1 MGTHTWM
8 IETEGQLGSGSFH
21 VSHDDNN
28 SVDDVSLQ
36 LEDIMQEEQDRVRR
50 NPQHLISWGSF
61 DSDEEESLI
70 GSIVVIEHRGTRENE
85 EEMILVNGD
94 KPRQKTTTTS
104 RKGNGVET
112 MLCARSNDNDRP
124 GLPQQSERVSVASQ
138 WIISEVMNSYR
149 FNE

>member
-8 IETEGQLGSGSFH
+8 LETEGQLGSGSLH
-21 VSHDDNN
+21 LSHDDDN

-36 LEDIMQEEQDRVRR
+36 LEDIMQQEQDRVRR

-94 KPRQKTTTTS
+94 KPRQKTTATS
-104 RKGNGVET
+104 RRRNRMNT
-112 MLCARSNDNDRP
+112 MLCVSNDND
-124 GLPQQSERVSVASQ
+124 GQGSPQQPERVSVASQ